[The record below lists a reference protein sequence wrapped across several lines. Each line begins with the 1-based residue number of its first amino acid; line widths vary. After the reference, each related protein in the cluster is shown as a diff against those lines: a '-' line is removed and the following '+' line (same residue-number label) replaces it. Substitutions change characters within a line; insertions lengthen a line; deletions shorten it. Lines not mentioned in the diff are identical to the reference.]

1 MKSKLLNQTDEI
13 SKLLLLKLVFK
24 VAAKFLVFREK
35 YEARIFEKLNNSIG
49 NKYLALLLED
59 VHKFALE

>member
-1 MKSKLLNQTDEI
+1 MKSKLLNQVNEI

-24 VAAKFLVFREK
+24 VAAKFLIFGEK
-35 YEARIFEKLNNSIG
+35 REARIFEKLNNSIG
-49 NKYLALLLED
+49 DEYLALLLED